1 MDDKYISISQLTRY
15 IKYKIE
21 QDVHLQE
28 VFLRG
33 EISNFKAHSRGHFY
47 FTLKD
52 EEARINAVM
61 FASSA
66 TKVKFMPQDGMKVLI
81 SGKVS
86 VYPAN
91 GGYQVYVNEML
102 EDGYSKVIVYEKD
115 GIILGFISA
124 VHLYDTCDIVDLIVD
139 PKYRRKMVATNLIGY
154 LISDLGENLK
164 LITLEVAK
172 HNEVAIKLYEKFGFE
187 IVSLRKKYYK
197 NDDAYLMARKC

>member
-1 MDDKYISISQLTRY
+1 MIR
-15 IKYKIE
+15 
-21 QDVHLQE
+21 
-28 VFLRG
+28 
-33 EISNFKAHSRGHFY
+33 
-47 FTLKD
+47 
-52 EEARINAVM
+52 EASVYDIPRINELGELLHENY
-61 FASSA
+61 S
-66 TKVKFMPQDGMKVLI
+66 KLNKI
-81 SGKVS
+81 
-86 VYPAN
+86 
-91 GGYQVYVNEML
+91 NEML
-102 EDGYSKVIVYEKD
+102 DDGYSKVIVYEKD

>member
-1 MDDKYISISQLTRY
+1 MIR
-15 IKYKIE
+15 
-21 QDVHLQE
+21 
-28 VFLRG
+28 
-33 EISNFKAHSRGHFY
+33 
-47 FTLKD
+47 
-52 EEARINAVM
+52 EASVYDIPRINELGELLHKNY
-61 FASSA
+61 S
-66 TKVKFMPQDGMKVLI
+66 KLNKI
-81 SGKVS
+81 
-86 VYPAN
+86 
-91 GGYQVYVNEML
+91 NEML

-115 GIILGFISA
+115 GIIFGFISA

>member
-1 MDDKYISISQLTRY
+1 MIR
-15 IKYKIE
+15 
-21 QDVHLQE
+21 
-28 VFLRG
+28 
-33 EISNFKAHSRGHFY
+33 
-47 FTLKD
+47 
-52 EEARINAVM
+52 EASVYDIPRINELGELLHKNY
-61 FASSA
+61 S
-66 TKVKFMPQDGMKVLI
+66 KLNKI
-81 SGKVS
+81 
-86 VYPAN
+86 
-91 GGYQVYVNEML
+91 NEML

-172 HNEVAIKLYEKFGFE
+172 HNEGAIKLYEKFGFE

>member
-1 MDDKYISISQLTRY
+1 MIR
-15 IKYKIE
+15 
-21 QDVHLQE
+21 
-28 VFLRG
+28 
-33 EISNFKAHSRGHFY
+33 
-47 FTLKD
+47 
-52 EEARINAVM
+52 EASVYDIPRINELGELLHENY
-61 FASSA
+61 S
-66 TKVKFMPQDGMKVLI
+66 KLNKI
-81 SGKVS
+81 
-86 VYPAN
+86 
-91 GGYQVYVNEML
+91 NEML

-115 GIILGFISA
+115 DIILGFISA

-187 IVSLRKKYYK
+187 IVSLRKNYYK